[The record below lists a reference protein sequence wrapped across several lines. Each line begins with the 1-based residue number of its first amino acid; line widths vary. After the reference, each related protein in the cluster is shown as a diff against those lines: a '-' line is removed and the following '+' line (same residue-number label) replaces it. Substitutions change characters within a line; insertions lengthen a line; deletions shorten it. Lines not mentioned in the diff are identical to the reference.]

1 MTSLPPFASD
11 NYAGTHPEV
20 LAAVAAA
27 NDGFAVAYGDD
38 PWTARL
44 DARVAEV
51 FGPGALAYPL
61 INGTG
66 ANVVSLMALSER
78 WGGVVTSDVA
88 HVNTDENGAPER
100 VGGLKML
107 PCPSADG
114 RIEPFHVERWAGQR
128 HDVHR
133 AHPGVLS
140 LTQSTELGT
149 VYPVEA
155 LRALVDTA
163 HGLGMAVHVDGSRL
177 ANAAAALGCSLRALT
192 TDLGVDV
199 VSLGAAKIGGMIG
212 EAVVVLAPQDAPVVP
227 GSGYDGGALR
237 ERAAAAVPFLRKSTM
252 QLASKTRFVS
262 AQLLALLG
270 EPGAPVGG
278 GAAAAP
284 VTPGA
289 AGAGAGPAAAG
300 SGAGPAGAGSGAR
313 AGAGPAGAGPAGAG
327 PAGAIARAAAEPLW
341 WRNAVHANAMA
352 ARLRAGLE
360 SSGVL
365 APAPAEGDA
374 PRAGA
379 APEGGA
385 AVGGVRITRP
395 VEANAVFATLPR
407 AAADRVREQARFYDW
422 APGETPDRVEVR
434 WMCSWDTPAE
444 AVDAFVAAV
453 ADALAR

>member
-1 MTSLPPFASD
+1 VTTPLPPFASD

-20 LAAVAAA
+20 LAAIGAA
-27 NDGFAVAYGDD
+27 NGGFTPAYGDD

-51 FGPGALAYPL
+51 FGPGALAFPL

-107 PCPSADG
+107 PCPAEHG
-114 RIEPFHVERWAGQR
+114 RIEPSGVERWAGQR

-149 VYPVEA
+149 VYSVA
-155 LRALVDTA
+155 SLRALVDAA

-177 ANAAAALGCSLRALT
+177 ANAAAALGRSLRALT

-199 VSLGAAKIGGMIG
+199 VSLGGGMIG
-212 EAVVVLAPQDAPVVP
+212 EAVVVLAPSDAPLVP

-237 ERAAAAVPFLRKSTM
+237 ERAAAAVPYLRKSTM

-270 EPGAPVGG
+270 EPGAPVGAG
-278 GAAAAP
+278 TAAEP
-284 VTPGA
+284 VSPGA
-289 AGAGAGPAAAG
+289 AEPVAARGVTDPAARTG
-300 SGAGPAGAGSGAR
+300 GAV
-313 AGAGPAGAGPAGAG
+313 
-327 PAGAIARAAAEPLW
+327 EPLW
-341 WRNAVHANAMA
+341 WRNAAHANAMA
-352 ARLRAGLE
+352 ARLRDGLDAAGL
-360 SSGVL
+360 L
-365 APAPAEGDA
+365 DPAPG
-374 PRAGA
+374 GTA
-379 APEGGA
+379 APEAGA
-385 AVGGVRITRP
+385 VAEGVRITRP

-407 AAADRVREQARFYDW
+407 PAADRVRAQARFYDW

-434 WMCSWDTPAE
+434 WMCSWDTPAP
-444 AVDAFVAAV
+444 AVDAFVDAV
-453 ADALAR
+453 AAALP

>member
-20 LAAVAAA
+20 LAAINAA

-51 FGPGALAYPL
+51 FGEGALAFPL

-88 HVNTDENGAPER
+88 HANTDENGAPER

-107 PCPSADG
+107 PCPSVDG

-149 VYPVEA
+149 VYSVAGLRSLVE
-155 LRALVDTA
+155 TA

-212 EAVVVLAPQDAPVVP
+212 EAVVVLAPADAPDV
-227 GSGYDGGALR
+227 SGYDGGAVR
-237 ERAAAAVPFLRKSTM
+237 ERAAAAVPFLRKATM

-262 AQLLALLG
+262 AQILALLG
-270 EPGAPVGG
+270 EPGTPVAPGDSAG
-278 GAAAAP
+278 DGAAEGGTAVGQDGTA
-284 VTPGA
+284 V
-289 AGAGAGPAAAG
+289 
-300 SGAGPAGAGSGAR
+300 
-313 AGAGPAGAGPAGAG
+313 
-327 PAGAIARAAAEPLW
+327 EPLW
-341 WRNAVHANAMA
+341 WRNAAHANAMA
-352 ARLRAGLE
+352 ARLRDGLDAAGALD
-360 SSGVL
+360 L
-365 APAPAEGDA
+365 AP
-374 PRAGA
+374 
-379 APEGGA
+379 GGA
-385 AVGGVRITRP
+385 AAPAGRAAGGGVRITRP

-422 APGETPDRVEVR
+422 APGESADRVEVR
-434 WMCSWDTPAE
+434 WMCSWDTPSE

-453 ADALAR
+453 AATVA

>member
-20 LAAVAAA
+20 LAAITAA

-44 DARVAEV
+44 DTRVREV
-51 FGPGALAYPL
+51 FGAGALAFPL

-100 VGGLKML
+100 VGGLKLL
-107 PCPSADG
+107 PCPSTDG

-149 VYPVEA
+149 VYSVAA
-155 LRALVDTA
+155 LRRLAETA

-212 EAVVVLAPQDAPVVP
+212 EAAVVLGPSDAPVVP
-227 GSGYDGGALR
+227 GSGYDGGAW
-237 ERAAAAVPFLRKSTM
+237 RAAAAARVPYLRKATM

-270 EPGAPVGG
+270 EPGTPVGAG
-278 GAAAAP
+278 TATEP
-284 VTPGA
+284 VTAEATA
-289 AGAGAGPAAAG
+289 ATAV
-300 SGAGPAGAGSGAR
+300 
-313 AGAGPAGAGPAGAG
+313 
-327 PAGAIARAAAEPLW
+327 EPLW
-341 WRNAVHANAMA
+341 WRNAAHANAMA
-352 ARLRAGLE
+352 ARLRDGLHTA
-360 SSGVL
+360 GVL
-365 APAPAEGDA
+365 DPASTEAHAPA
-374 PRAGA
+374 AG
-379 APEGGA
+379 
-385 AVGGVRITRP
+385 GGVRVTRP

-407 AAADRVREQARFYDW
+407 VTADRLREQARFYDW
-422 APGETPDRVEVR
+422 APGETSDRVEVR

-453 ADALAR
+453 ADALP

>member
-1 MTSLPPFASD
+1 MTTPLPPFASD

-20 LAAVAAA
+20 LAAITAA
-27 NDGFAVAYGDD
+27 NAGFAVAYGDD

-44 DARVAEV
+44 GTRVAEV
-51 FGPGALAYPL
+51 FGPGAVAFPL

-107 PCPSADG
+107 PCPSVDG
-114 RIEPFHVERWAGQR
+114 RIEPVGVERWARQR

-149 VYPVEA
+149 VYSVAA
-155 LRALVDTA
+155 LRELVDTA
-163 HGLGMAVHVDGSRL
+163 HGLGLAVHVDGSRL

-199 VSLGAAKIGGMIG
+199 VSLGAAKTGGMIG
-212 EAVVVLAPQDAPVVP
+212 EAVVVLGPDDAPDLP
-227 GSGYDGGALR
+227 GSGYDGAGLR
-237 ERAAAAVPFLRKSTM
+237 RRAAAAVPYLRKSTM

-278 GAAAAP
+278 GVAAGAGAA
-284 VTPGA
+284 GA
-289 AGAGAGPAAAG
+289 AGAGAGPGALDAETAG
-300 SGAGPAGAGSGAR
+300 
-313 AGAGPAGAGPAGAG
+313 
-327 PAGAIARAAAEPLW
+327 EPLW
-341 WRNAVHANAMA
+341 WRNATHANAMA
-352 ARLRAGLE
+352 VRLRDGLDAAGALD
-360 SSGVL
+360 
-365 APAPAEGDA
+365 PAPG
-374 PRAGA
+374 GA
-379 APEGGA
+379 SAPEVRT
-385 AVGGVRITRP
+385 AVDGVRITRP

-407 AAADRVREQARFYDW
+407 GAADRVREQARFYDW

-434 WMCSWDTPAE
+434 WMCSWDTPAA
-444 AVDAFVAAV
+444 AVDAFVEAV
-453 ADALAR
+453 VTAL